1 MRVSCNEERMVVI
14 SDLHIGNPYSRAR
27 RLLKSFLAYVEEE
40 GYSLC
45 INGDGVDIAQTS
57 FQRIA
62 TELPELLDAL
72 RRIAK
77 RNSSVYYVVGN
88 HDMSMDHFLDDW
100 GLMTVVPFLN
110 VNSGDSRIRIEHGHL
125 YDPFFVKYPWLYE
138 FATHLGG
145 QLLKISPD
153 FYRVW
158 VKFEGHKNRMLA
170 KLQGGDKSSLA
181 NEDPAFTAAA
191 RELLERGFDS
201 VIFGHTHVPGVLAVG
216 EGKSYVNA
224 GSWLRNGNYVLIE
237 QGEVQ
242 LREWN

>member
-110 VNSGDSRIRIEHGHL
+110 VHSGDSRIRIEHGHL
-125 YDPFFVKYPWLYE
+125 YDPFFVKYPRLYE

-153 FYRVW
+153 FYRLW

-201 VIFGHTHVPGVLAVG
+201 VIFGHTHVPGVLQIG
-216 EGKSYVNA
+216 EDKSYVNA
-224 GSWLRNGNYVLIE
+224 GSWLRNGNYVMIE
-237 QGEVQ
+237 QGQVQ

>member
-1 MRVSCNEERMVVI
+1 M
-14 SDLHIGNPYSRAR
+14 
-27 RLLKSFLAYVEEE
+27 
-40 GYSLC
+40 
-45 INGDGVDIAQTS
+45 
-57 FQRIA
+57 
-62 TELPELLDAL
+62 
-72 RRIAK
+72 
-77 RNSSVYYVVGN
+77 VGN

-110 VNSGDSRIRIEHGHL
+110 VHSGDSRIRIEHGHL
-125 YDPFFVKYPWLYE
+125 YDPFFVKYPRLYE

-153 FYRVW
+153 FYRLW

-201 VIFGHTHVPGVLAVG
+201 VIFGHTHVPGVLQIG
-216 EGKSYVNA
+216 EDKSYVNA
-224 GSWLRNGNYVLIE
+224 GSWLRNGNYVMIE
-237 QGEVQ
+237 QGQVQ